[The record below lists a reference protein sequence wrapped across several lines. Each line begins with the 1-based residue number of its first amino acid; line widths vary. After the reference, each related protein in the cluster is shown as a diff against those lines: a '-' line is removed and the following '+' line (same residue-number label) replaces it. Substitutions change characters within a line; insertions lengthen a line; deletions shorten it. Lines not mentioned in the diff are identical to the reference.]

1 MKKIISVLICVA
13 VLMTAATVFAAA
25 TDNGVYVYEVD
36 ETEYT
41 VEFTDNNVSAEKQE
55 CIAQSLVGVKDESIQ
70 TYGLGCLLFGHD
82 YKYTTTFVI
91 THKVRTYA
99 PRCKRETYDVTYCED
114 CDYTEQTLVATSYIV
129 CCPVE

>member
-1 MKKIISVLICVA
+1 MKKIISVLICAA
-13 VLMTAATVFAAA
+13 VLMTATTVFAAA

-55 CIAQSLVGVKDESIQ
+55 LIAQSLVGVKDESIQ

-91 THKVRTYA
+91 THKVRTYD
-99 PRCKRETYDVTYCED
+99 PRCKRETYDITYCED
-114 CDYTEQTLVATSYIV
+114 CDYTEQTLVSTVYIV